1 MEEVRCSVMDA
12 MSFFLTAQITILKL
26 NIIVAN
32 VIEAK
37 AQREWLSGYW
47 GWTNDYFKGRNR
59 MTKDNELYLVTTVV
73 STHRMRYA
81 IPISAM
87 SEEGD
92 MPLPTDQ
99 AIDWIQDSVTM
110 DEVEEFSQHWMGESI
125 VDTFVLD
132 KERVL
137 NLYKRDNP
145 HVVEVM
151 TDQKILDR
159 IADWK
164 IKK

>member
-1 MEEVRCSVMDA
+1 
-12 MSFFLTAQITILKL
+12 
-26 NIIVAN
+26 
-32 VIEAK
+32 
-37 AQREWLSGYW
+37 
-47 GWTNDYFKGRNR
+47 
-59 MTKDNELYLVTTVV
+59 MTKDNELYVVTTVV

-99 AIDWIQDSVTM
+99 AINYIQDSVTM
-110 DEVEEFSQHWMGESI
+110 EEVKEFSQHWMGESI

-151 TDQKILDR
+151 TDQQILDR

-164 IKK
+164 LKK

>member
-1 MEEVRCSVMDA
+1 
-12 MSFFLTAQITILKL
+12 
-26 NIIVAN
+26 
-32 VIEAK
+32 
-37 AQREWLSGYW
+37 
-47 GWTNDYFKGRNR
+47 
-59 MTKDNELYLVTTVV
+59 MTKDNELYVVTTVV

-99 AIDWIQDSVTM
+99 AINYIQDSVTM
-110 DEVEEFSQHWMGESI
+110 EEVKEFSQHWMGENI

-137 NLYKRDNP
+137 NLFDRDND
-145 HVVEVM
+145 HLKEW
-151 TDQKILDR
+151 TEDQKINY
-159 IADWK
+159 IHDWK
-164 IKK
+164 EKRE

>member
-1 MEEVRCSVMDA
+1 
-12 MSFFLTAQITILKL
+12 
-26 NIIVAN
+26 
-32 VIEAK
+32 
-37 AQREWLSGYW
+37 
-47 GWTNDYFKGRNR
+47 
-59 MTKDNELYLVTTVV
+59 MTKDNELYVVTTVV

-92 MPLPTDQ
+92 MPLNTDQ
-99 AIDWIQDSVTM
+99 AITYIEDSVTM
-110 DEVEEFSQHWMGESI
+110 EEVEEFSQHWMGENI

-137 NLYKRDNP
+137 NLYKRDTT
-145 HVVEVM
+145 HVVEFM
-151 TDQKILDR
+151 DDEAILER
-159 IADWK
+159 IANWK

>member
-1 MEEVRCSVMDA
+1 
-12 MSFFLTAQITILKL
+12 
-26 NIIVAN
+26 
-32 VIEAK
+32 
-37 AQREWLSGYW
+37 
-47 GWTNDYFKGRNR
+47 
-59 MTKDNELYLVTTVV
+59 MTKDNELYVVTTVV

-110 DEVEEFSQHWMGESI
+110 EEVEEFSQHWMGESI

>member
-1 MEEVRCSVMDA
+1 
-12 MSFFLTAQITILKL
+12 
-26 NIIVAN
+26 
-32 VIEAK
+32 
-37 AQREWLSGYW
+37 
-47 GWTNDYFKGRNR
+47 
-59 MTKDNELYLVTTVV
+59 MTKDNELYVVTTVV

-87 SEEGD
+87 SEDGLI
-92 MPLPTDQ
+92 PLNTDQ
-99 AIDWIQDSVTM
+99 AITYVQDSVTM
-110 DEVEEFSQHWMGESI
+110 EEVEEFSQHWMGESI

-145 HVVEVM
+145 HVAEEM
-151 TDQKILDR
+151 DDAKILER